1 MPIYKATPEFSAWCD
16 GHCGNLID
24 YAPFATR
31 TAAKKY
37 FRSLGWVIGKKV
49 MCPECAALNK
59 ARTGLASQPAPA
71 NESETFDVLAHYQS
85 SKSASQ

>member
-1 MPIYKATPEFSAWCD
+1 MPVYKANPQFSVWCD
-16 GHCGNLID
+16 TCGNLED
-24 YAPFATR
+24 YRPFANR
-31 TAAKKY
+31 AAALKK

-49 MCPECAALNK
+49 LCPKCAAPNK
-59 ARTGLASQPAPA
+59 ACTGLASQPAPA